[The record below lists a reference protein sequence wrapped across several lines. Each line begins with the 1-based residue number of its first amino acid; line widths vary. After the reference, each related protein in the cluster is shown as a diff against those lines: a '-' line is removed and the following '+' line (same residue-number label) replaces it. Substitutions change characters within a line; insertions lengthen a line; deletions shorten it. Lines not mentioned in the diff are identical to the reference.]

1 MKHVYSLTFQKYAR
15 YMDPKIILSTVPTGL
30 GHIRVTKALAK
41 GLPTGVKPLILGITD
56 ETISMI
62 YRIISTHWVLR
73 KLFEFIQTNPIVE
86 KLITNLLIYIQTSNT
101 KKTESLLRELIQ
113 DNHEQR
119 VIVVSTHAFIAQKI
133 QKIID
138 QKLLPNPITHAV
150 VITDDSPQ
158 RFWMVNSNI
167 LFAPSAHTKNALLKL
182 YSADRRSPPKIEV
195 TPYPINPEFCQKL
208 PAEVLYNKIEQLHPE
223 NPQPARICLP
233 VSGAAV
239 HLDYY
244 KIVIEELLA
253 HTDIDD
259 RREFTFSIVTREG
272 NYTKSF
278 IDYFRENSEITF
290 HIGANDEQT
299 VDLYDQ
305 LYHQLNPPALEITKP
320 SEQCFKAL
328 THPDTYGGPLLLL
341 TEPVGRQEYDNLNFL
356 QRHGFLP
363 TPDEHELLIESLLTN
378 NLNTL
383 NQFKDN
389 ARTWRCLNLPLNPH
403 KAAIF
408 IQLCF
413 NSGIFM
419 AMQNYKPY
427 IENQELSPNGV
438 LKIWEKLN

>member
-1 MKHVYSLTFQKYAR
+1 MA
-15 YMDPKIILSTVPTGL
+15 PKIILTTVPTGL

-41 GLPTGVKPLILGITD
+41 GLSLENKPLILGITD

-62 YRIISTHWVLR
+62 YRMISTHWILR
-73 KLFEFIQTNPIVE
+73 KIFEFIQTNQLVE
-86 KLITNLLIYIQTSNT
+86 KIITNLLIHLQTSNT
-101 KKTESLLRELIQ
+101 KKTEFLLRALIQ
-113 DNHEQR
+113 DNSDQK
-119 VIVVSTHAFIAQKI
+119 IIIVSTHAFIAQKI
-133 QKIID
+133 QKILD

-158 RFWMVNSNI
+158 RFWMVNADI
-167 LFAPSAHTKNALLKL
+167 LFAPSNYTKNALLEI
-182 YSADRRSPPKIEV
+182 YHSDRRIPPKIEV
-195 TPYPINPEFCQKL
+195 TPYPINPEFCKKL
-208 PAEVLYNKIEQLHPE
+208 PPEILYNKIEQLHPE
-223 NPQPARICLP
+223 NPQPARICVP

-239 HLDYY
+239 QLDYY
-244 KIVIEELLA
+244 KIVIEQLLDN
-253 HTDIDD
+253 TND

-272 NYTKSF
+272 NYTKNF
-278 IDYFRENSEITF
+278 IDYFRENPEITF

-299 VDLYDQ
+299 VELYDQ
-305 LYHQLNPPALEITKP
+305 LYHQLNPPVLEITKP

-378 NLNTL
+378 NTNTL

-389 ARTWRCLNLPLNPH
+389 ARTWRCLQLPLDPQ
-403 KAAIF
+403 KAAVF
-408 IQLCF
+408 IQHCF
-413 NSGIFM
+413 SSGIFM

-427 IENQELSPNGV
+427 VENQELAPNGV
-438 LKIWEKLN
+438 QQIWEKLH